1 MFNGGPS
8 APSLPVATTRSEAAK
23 KYSHASLLHGG
34 GGLVE
39 DPRVSGACVDVEEED
54 GDKVTRGAAGG
65 GDLGWQSEG
74 LKL

>member
-23 KYSHASLLHGG
+23 KYSHASLLDGG

-39 DPRVSGACVDVEEED
+39 DPRVSGCVDVEEED

-65 GDLGWQSEG
+65 GNLGWQSEG